1 MMSGFLK
8 LLRRLTFVSIAVFL
22 IGCGGDEDSSVEIP
36 VVTLEKLQE
45 ESEGVWFRLNAT
57 PPPTRDL
64 AVLIT
69 SENLEFEGEH
79 LYTWVMIPSFSSAKE
94 FRLSLDESF
103 SWEVKIL
110 PLSGIDLN
118 LYSTEGSEIPADFD
132 FSGYRVGA
140 PSEQTIDPSEPTTQ
154 VKMFAT
160 LLSVEALRPM
170 PANGVLIVHFDTE
183 PEEVTVSHGKVRAY
197 GNTVYIN
204 GATYTT
210 PLNGEPKLEV
220 HFPIGEFELEIS
232 WAAGRRREL
241 VSLTVTEPDFKS
253 PQVTQTVAFA
263 AGASVEIGDGRAH
276 ISPDTER
283 IEIRFSEI
291 VREWLYGQIDIQ
303 AENGANLGWKVEQQG
318 DSFGA
323 ASIMLLRSNGKRLEP
338 EANYTIV
345 GAAIDV
351 GGNITHLEI
360 TFTTDDK

>member
-1 MMSGFLK
+1 MKSGPLK
-8 LLRRLTFVSIAVFL
+8 LLKRLIFVLIAVFL
-22 IGCGGDEDSSVEIP
+22 LGCGSDEDNNPHIP

-45 ESEGVWFRLNAT
+45 KSEGVWFRLNAT
-57 PPPTRDL
+57 PPPTTDL

-69 SENLEFEGEH
+69 AENLKSRREH
-79 LYTWVMIPSFSSAKE
+79 LYMWVIIPNFSNAKE
-94 FRLSLDESF
+94 FSLPIDEYV

-118 LYSTEGSEIPADFD
+118 LYSTERSEIPADFE
-132 FSGYRVGA
+132 FRGYRVG
-140 PSEQTIDPSEPTTQ
+140 DPSVQTTQ
-154 VKMFAT
+154 VKVFAT

-170 PANGVLIVHFDTE
+170 PVNSILIVRFDTE

-210 PLNGEPKLEV
+210 PLNGEPKLEI

-232 WAAGRRREL
+232 WADGRRREL

-263 AGASVEIGDGRAH
+263 AGASVEIGDGRAR

-283 IEIRFSEI
+283 IEIQFSES
-291 VREWLYGQIDIQ
+291 VREWLYGKIDIQ

-345 GAAIDV
+345 GAVIDV
-351 GGNITHLEI
+351 GGNITQLKI
-360 TFTTDDK
+360 TFTTGNK